1 MNENYPDREGCSVIV
16 VLDLA
21 EIVTLGESTQDLGT
35 DGFCSGNDEVGMSE
49 EDLDEGGA
57 VVETRIQEKQI
68 ALLEALDEFKNE
80 SVFRSACLTEDKAQG
95 CTTDEVIEAAK
106 LHSNRAQSLLALV
119 TAETLPKGTRFG

>member
-21 EIVTLGESTQDLGT
+21 EIVTLGESTQHLGT
-35 DGFCSGNDEVGMSE
+35 DGSWSGNDEVGMSE

-68 ALLEALDEFKNE
+68 AFLEALDEVNDE
-80 SVFRSACLTEDKAQG
+80 AVF
-95 CTTDEVIEAAK
+95 
-106 LHSNRAQSLLALV
+106 
-119 TAETLPKGTRFG
+119 